1 MTDLDVRWND
11 ALDLFTESIGKPEHE
26 IRAALRDCHCCN
38 EYYEVR
44 KLVYSYL
51 TQKKA
56 IQFFL

>member
-1 MTDLDVRWND
+1 MTELDVKWND

-44 KLVYSYL
+44 KLVYSYIRSL
-51 TQKKA
+51 RK
-56 IQFFL
+56 